1 MKLEIKDPGVASQEI
16 DEAMNSLVN
25 NSHKD
30 DFREIGAWMIKTGLG
45 EKGAREQLI
54 NELST
59 RISKE
64 ITHGLV
70 QVTMQELEGE
80 KTINAKCEQQPP
92 DLYPHVDFVVRSGAF
107 DVWTT
112 HYWFKVT
119 SKVMLD
125 NLAITMRK
133 EEITGIKSGIMQV
146 FMTLSYCGHD
156 RSNPSPFTLIKNRKI
171 FDLDLTKVV
180 TF

>member
-1 MKLEIKDPGVASQEI
+1 
-16 DEAMNSLVN
+16 
-25 NSHKD
+25 
-30 DFREIGAWMIKTGLG
+30 
-45 EKGAREQLI
+45 
-54 NELST
+54 
-59 RISKE
+59 
-64 ITHGLV
+64 
-70 QVTMQELEGE
+70 MQELEGE
-80 KTINAKCEQQPP
+80 KTINAKYEQQPP
-92 DLYPHVDFVVRSGAF
+92 DLYPHVDFVVKSGAL

-133 EEITGIKSGIMQV
+133 DEITGIKSGIMQV